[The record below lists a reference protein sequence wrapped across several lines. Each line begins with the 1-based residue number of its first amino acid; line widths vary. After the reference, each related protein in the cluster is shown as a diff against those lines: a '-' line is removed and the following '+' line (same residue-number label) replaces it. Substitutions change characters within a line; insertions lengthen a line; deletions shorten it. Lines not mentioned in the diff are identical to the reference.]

1 MLLLPLFPKR
11 CLIPARLTL
20 LLTALLP
27 LCSQAEI
34 QLRDDSGQTVSL
46 KAPAKRIVSLAP
58 HLTENLFAAGA
69 GPALVGAVD
78 YSDYPAAAKSLPR
91 VGGYSRLD
99 LEAIVALKPDL
110 VIGWQSGNAPAAL
123 ERLKTLGIPVFVSQ
137 TNRIEDIAPLLEQLG
152 TLSGNSASASKA
164 ARSFRQ
170 RLDSLRQQYSQR
182 PPVRVFYQVWKAPL
196 TTVGEPQ
203 IISDAIR
210 LCGGVNVFGQLKQ
223 MAPHVSHEAV
233 LAANPE
239 AIIASGMGESR
250 PQWLDDWRQWT
261 MLTAVKRQNLFFIPP
276 DLIQRHTPRLLDG
289 TERLC
294 QQLEQTREQRHK
306 TR

>member
-170 RLDSLRQQYSQR
+170 RLASLHQQYSQR

>member
-170 RLDSLRQQYSQR
+170 RLASLRQQYSQR

>member
-1 MLLLPLFPKR
+1 MR
-11 CLIPARLTL
+11 TLTL
-20 LLTALLP
+20 LLAALLP

-34 QLRDDSGQTVSL
+34 QLRDDSGQTVHL

-69 GPALVGAVD
+69 GAVLVGAVD
-78 YSDYPAAAKSLPR
+78 YSDYPPAAKSLPR

-110 VIGWQSGNAPAAL
+110 VVGWQSGNAPAAL
-123 ERLKTLGIPVFVSQ
+123 ERLKALGIPVFVSQ

-152 TLSGNSASASKA
+152 TLSGNSTSASKA
-164 ARSFRQ
+164 ANSFRQ
-170 RLDSLRQQYSQR
+170 RLASLRQQYSQR
-182 PPVRVFYQVWKAPL
+182 PPVWVFYQVWKAPL
-196 TTVGEPQ
+196 TTVGGPQ

-210 LCGGVNVFGQLKQ
+210 VCGGVNVFGQLKQ
-223 MAPHVSHEAV
+223 MAPHVSTEAV
-233 LAANPE
+233 LAANPD

-261 MLTAVKRQNLFFIPP
+261 TLVAVKQNALFHIPP

-294 QQLEQTREQRHK
+294 QQLEQVREGRK

>member
-1 MLLLPLFPKR
+1 MPRLHPKHR
-11 CLIPARLTL
+11 RIPARLTL
-20 LLTALLP
+20 LLTTLLP

-34 QLRDDSGQTVSL
+34 QLRDDSGQTVRL
-46 KAPAKRIVSLAP
+46 KTPAKRIVSLAP

-69 GPALVGAVD
+69 GPALAGAVD

-123 ERLKTLGIPVFVSQ
+123 ERLKALAIPVFVSQ

-164 ARSFRQ
+164 ASSFRQ
-170 RLDSLRQQYSQR
+170 RLTSLRQRYSQR

-196 TTVGEPQ
+196 TTVGGPQ

-210 LCGGVNVFGQLKQ
+210 LCGGVNVFGQLQQ

-233 LAANPE
+233 LAANPD

-261 MLTAVKRQNLFFIPP
+261 MLAAVKQNALFHIPP

-294 QQLEQTREQRHK
+294 QQLEQVREGRK